1 MGAYIAAARDKTT
14 HDRRTDRIAWFHLP
28 ADPGTPAYISRDITG
43 RLLASN
49 RTSIQL
55 DVEAIRSWH
64 RRCYLNY
71 PKYRITLPGSET
83 LDDTEGELQLPN
95 GEMHHPIVSVLQ
107 DTYSDDAIH
116 RCLRDIAANLGANY
130 LTVAVTRTHN
140 NGGLFGEFKK
150 KDLAGVTRLLD
161 RDRDGLQ
168 KEYSY
173 LQCTGGRMPSAR
185 AICSGGLGC
194 ETGNR
199 KSLTGDDVKFIGDDE
214 DGEEWDTAEKPG
226 LPGRALGS
234 RAGEYGRAVAARQD
248 GGQGTTRHQSS
259 TPAAPP
265 SPRRPVTLPWAS
277 MGSTIRATAGDGR
290 RYGLRR
296 REMWR
301 PGSRRPGTVA
311 GWGVWVGLGRTPP
324 DLQTD
329 AAASMGG
336 EGHLVFPSRHG
347 VWAKERVHRGWLTP
361 GAGSARASRL
371 AKVLY
376 LRRVQ
381 RPPPGFA
388 PKRGGG
394 GECYERVGIGRLFGD
409 EVDVRHAVTDKSRMW
424 LV

>member
-83 LDDTEGELQLPN
+83 LDVGSSPA
-95 GEMHHPIVSVLQ
+95 
-107 DTYSDDAIH
+107 AITWY
-116 RCLRDIAANLGANY
+116 RDRMRERGDKAMRSICLRDIAANLGANY
-130 LTVAVTRTHN
+130 VWIDPLCIIQDDLTVAVTRTHN

-185 AICSGGLGC
+185 AICSGGLGVPEKC

-214 DGEEWDTAEKPG
+214 DGEEWDTAEKP
-226 LPGRALGS
+226 ATANHFSS
-234 RAGEYGRAVAARQD
+234 RHDE
-248 GGQGTTRHQSS
+248 
-259 TPAAPP
+259 P
-265 SPRRPVTLPWAS
+265 PVTQEHLRRI
-277 MGSTIRATAGDGR
+277 TRGR
-290 RYGLRR
+290 RRVFAPR
-296 REMWR
+296 ADE
-301 PGSRRPGTVA
+301 
-311 GWGVWVGLGRTPP
+311 TPP
-324 DLQTD
+324 RTAWPRSRESRGRVWAGRRGAAGRRARDD
-329 AAASMGG
+329 AAS
-336 EGHLVFPSRHG
+336 
-347 VWAKERVHRGWLTP
+347 
-361 GAGSARASRL
+361 
-371 AKVLY
+371 
-376 LRRVQ
+376 VQ
-381 RPPPGFA
+381 YA
-388 PKRGGG
+388 
-394 GECYERVGIGRLFGD
+394 C
-409 EVDVRHAVTDKSRMW
+409 SSS
-424 LV
+424 